1 MNMISTGAFQTE
13 MAASETQETLVRK
26 LVSSWEKKNAK
37 VARASGVSLMALS
50 LAACGSDDDTS
61 TSTST
66 STSTDTTTVVAAN
79 QSFIGTTG
87 IDVMTGGA
95 GDDTFFTIATG
106 TTASAQPGDS
116 FTGGAGSDILAITAT
131 GAAAATV
138 AGVTIDGI
146 ETVRVSDTNTGGT
159 TINMAGT
166 TGVTTLMAFGS
177 ANAGATTSFINVGGL
192 ADIELS
198 NTSSTGAVTVTYTA
212 AAIAGANTQTI
223 TASTAGSTGLVTV
236 ANVETFNIT
245 ASGSSTVNLV
255 GADAETINVTAT
267 DATTIGLVSAT
278 NDEITTVTGAG
289 SAGAITMTVDYDL
302 TELSVTGGDGADVFD
317 TTSVTISTNDSLDG
331 GAGIDTLL
339 YQDDATGAIASAT
352 IAADAATI
360 TNVEQ
365 IELQADTAGGMTIDM
380 DSFEGI
386 DTVILDDNTGV
397 TFTLNDLSATD
408 AANISVQASAG
419 NTTDVELDMK
429 TGTGTTDSATITA
442 TGVTGG
448 AALTVGD
455 ANGNIESV
463 SVSVAGDANQ
473 TLTFDNGDFAGSTAA
488 NGSITVSGG
497 SAGRTMTIAQTTSNI
512 VAETFDFSGVASNVT
527 TTMGTVNATVTGG
540 IGNDTVDFAA
550 TFSSADSFDGG
561 AGTDTIVIAPGT
573 SIAAP
578 GTLTN
583 VEKIELAAS
592 ASVTV
597 GSTGIS
603 GVTELVLSNAAGL
616 DGNVVTMNGLTG
628 VTTITHDV
636 ADVAAADGADDANG
650 VTITSGYVG
659 TADAL
664 TLAIDNAGTNAGATV
679 MGAVTVNGV
688 EDMTVTVTGGTD
700 NDTATVGG
708 ISSNTMNTLTV
719 TSSGF
724 TENAVNIALGSIAT
738 GDDTMISV
746 DFSGAN
752 TGVSATLA
760 DMGAASTIT
769 GSAYADTIILTGS
782 TGDDLVMNTGNGN
795 DQITM
800 SSGVDRVT
808 LTTGTGDADIF
819 FATGDGHTITLGTG
833 ANVLDFDL
841 AGAPAETTGVTV
853 TGFTANDDIRPD
865 AAADTAVNI
874 ISAQTAALNSNLFSA
889 DTAVFTLN
897 ASVADALI
905 SGNDAATAVAD
916 FTDVANNGDVEILLE
931 LLYGGNAGGGTGMIV
946 LNDGT
951 NSYVYAA
958 TIDANEEITALNLVA
973 TINSY
978 IVNGAT
984 DIVL

>member
-1 MNMISTGAFQTE
+1 MISTGAFQIE
-13 MAASETQETLVRK
+13 MAASDKQDTLVNK
-26 LVSSWEKKNAK
+26 LVSAWEKKNAK
-37 VARASGVSLMALS
+37 VARAGGVSLMALS
-50 LAACGSDDDTS
+50 LAACGSDSDS
-61 TSTST
+61 TSTDST
-66 STSTDTTTVVAAN
+66 STSTDTTTVTAAG

-106 TTASAQPGDS
+106 DNASAQPGDS
-116 FTGGAGSDILAITAT
+116 FTGGAGSDLLAITAT
-131 GAAAATV
+131 GTAAATV
-138 AGVTIDGI
+138 AGLSIDGI

-159 TINMAGT
+159 TINLAGT
-166 TGVTTLMAFGS
+166 TGVTNLMAFGS
-177 ANAGATTSFINVGGL
+177 ANTGATTTFINVGAL
-192 ADIELS
+192 AELELS
-198 NTSSTGAVTVTYTA
+198 NTSSNGAVTVTYTA
-212 AAIAGANTQTI
+212 GAIAGDNTQTI
-223 TASTAGSTGLVTV
+223 TASTAGSTGLVTI
-236 ANVETFNIT
+236 ANVETFNIN
-245 ASGSSTVNLV
+245 ASGTSTVNLV
-255 GADAETINVTAT
+255 GADAETINITAT

-302 TELSVTGGDGADVFD
+302 TELSVTGGDGNDVFD
-317 TTSVTISTNDSLDG
+317 TTSGTLGTSDSLDG
-331 GAGIDTLL
+331 GAGTDTLL
-339 YQDDATGAIASAT
+339 YQDDVGGAIASAT

-365 IELQADTAGGMTIDM
+365 IELQADTNGGMTVDM

-386 DTVILDDNTGV
+386 DAIILDDNTGV

-463 SVSVAGDANQ
+463 SVSMAGDANQ
-473 TLTFDNGDFAGSTAA
+473 TLTFDNGDFAGSTSA

-512 VAETFDFSGVASNVT
+512 VAETLDLSGVASNVT
-527 TTMGTVNATVTGG
+527 ATMGTVNATVTGG
-540 IGNDTVDFAA
+540 SGNDTIDFAA
-550 TFSSADSFDGG
+550 TFTSADSFDGG
-561 AGTDTIVIAPGT
+561 AGTDTVVLAPAT

-597 GSTGIS
+597 ASTSFS

-616 DGNVVTMNGLTG
+616 NSNVVTMNGLTG
-628 VTTITHDV
+628 VTKITHDV
-636 ADVAAADGADDANG
+636 ADAAAADGADDANG

-664 TLAIDNAGTNAGATV
+664 ELAIDNAGTNAGATV
-679 MGAVTVNGV
+679 MGALTVNGV

-708 ISSNTMNTLTV
+708 ITSNTLNTLTV
-719 TSSGF
+719 TSTGF
-724 TENAVNIALGSIAT
+724 TENAVNIVLGSIAT
-738 GDDTMISV
+738 GDDTMVSV
-746 DFSGAN
+746 NFAGAN

-795 DQITM
+795 DQITLA
-800 SSGVDRVT
+800 SGVDRIT
-808 LTTGTGDADIF
+808 LTTGTGDTDIF
-819 FATGDGHTITLGTG
+819 FAGGDAHTITLGTG
-833 ANVLDFDL
+833 ANVLDFDG
-841 AGAPAETTGVTV
+841 AGAPAETTSVTV
-853 TGFTANDDIRPD
+853 TGFTADDDIRAD
-865 AAADTAVNI
+865 AGADTAVNI
-874 ISAQTAALNSNLFSA
+874 VSAQTAALASNAFNG
-889 DTAVFTLN
+889 DTSVFTLN
-897 ASVADALI
+897 SSVADAVI
-905 SGNDAATAVAD
+905 NGNDSATAIAD
-916 FTDVANNGDVEILLE
+916 YTDVANGGDVEIFLE
-931 LLYGGNAGGGTGMIV
+931 LLFGSNSTGGTGMVV
-946 LNDGT
+946 LNNGT

-958 TIDANEEITALNLVA
+958 TMSGTEEITALSLVA
-973 TINSY
+973 TLNSY